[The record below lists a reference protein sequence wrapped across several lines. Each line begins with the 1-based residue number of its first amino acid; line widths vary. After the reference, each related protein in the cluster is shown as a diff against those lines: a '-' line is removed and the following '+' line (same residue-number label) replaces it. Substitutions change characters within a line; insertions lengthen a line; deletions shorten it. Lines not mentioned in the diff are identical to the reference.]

1 NAREGLTNYTSIFA
15 DRHTAC
21 PCEGRNVRELRREL
35 VLITERR
42 YCEDI
47 RNPEDRSE
55 RRDDDPTARV
65 RHAQRAA
72 GPQVNGRE
80 HREDSRG
87 RRSCSRTRLP
97 PHRYRAELRE
107 RPGCREGRR
116 SVGDPA

>member
-1 NAREGLTNYTSIFA
+1 MISLPRYVHGDGDVRRDGHDALVGNAREGLTDYTSIFA

-47 RNPEDRSE
+47 RNPEDRSK

-72 GPQVNGRE
+72 GPQVN
-80 HREDSRG
+80 
-87 RRSCSRTRLP
+87 
-97 PHRYRAELRE
+97 
-107 RPGCREGRR
+107 
-116 SVGDPA
+116 